1 MQYKV
6 LALDLDGTLTNNAK
20 VITPRTKAALQ
31 AAADRGVRIVLASG
45 RPTVGIEP
53 LAKELELD
61 RRGGCI
67 LSYNGGKIIDCKTG
81 ETLVQHEFP
90 PELIDPVCTFARYWN
105 VMPLTYDAKGIV
117 TEDAANPYV
126 GEEARINKIPARQV
140 ENLPAEIQWPINK
153 LLLVGDPVDMPHVEE
168 LMQQKFA
175 GKLSIYRSAPFFIET
190 MPLGVEKSAS
200 LALLQTLLS
209 GLLRGLGGISNS
221 LSRNIRRLGDD
232 DGLLSLS
239 LPFRRLACLATLL
252 RTRSHLLRHT
262 LARTDLCGRFVPA
275 PAACARKPKRR
286 LPTAAV
292 PVEAHRYGRGTAAED
307 ER

>member
-126 GEEARINKIPARQV
+126 GEEARINKIP
-140 ENLPAEIQWPINK
+140 
-153 LLLVGDPVDMPHVEE
+153 DMPHVEE

-200 LALLQTLLS
+200 LALLLKNM
-209 GLLRGLGGISNS
+209 GLGPENLMACGDGWND
-221 LSRNIRRLGDD
+221 LPMIRYAGM
-232 DGLLSLS
+232 GV
-239 LPFRRLACLATLL
+239 AM
-252 RTRSHLLRHT
+252 
-262 LARTDLCGRFVPA
+262 GN
-275 PAACARKPKRR
+275 
-286 LPTAAV
+286 AV
-292 PVEAHRYGRGTAAED
+292 PEVKQAAKYVTADNEHDGVGLAVEKFILED
-307 ER
+307 PQ

>member
-90 PELIDPVCTFARYWN
+90 PELIDPVCIFARYWN

-200 LALLQTLLS
+200 LALLLKNM
-209 GLLRGLGGISNS
+209 GLGPENLMACGDGWND
-221 LSRNIRRLGDD
+221 LPMIRYAGM
-232 DGLLSLS
+232 GV
-239 LPFRRLACLATLL
+239 AM
-252 RTRSHLLRHT
+252 
-262 LARTDLCGRFVPA
+262 GN
-275 PAACARKPKRR
+275 
-286 LPTAAV
+286 AV
-292 PVEAHRYGRGTAAED
+292 PEVKQAAKYVTADNEHDGVGLAVEKFILEDPQAAAIPIIPSACC
-307 ER
+307 RKSIPALSCI

>member
-31 AAADRGVRIVLASG
+31 AAA
-45 RPTVGIEP
+45 GIEP

-200 LALLQTLLS
+200 LALLLK
-209 GLLRGLGGISNS
+209 NMPM
-221 LSRNIRRLGDD
+221 IRYAGM
-232 DGLLSLS
+232 GV
-239 LPFRRLACLATLL
+239 AM
-252 RTRSHLLRHT
+252 
-262 LARTDLCGRFVPA
+262 GN
-275 PAACARKPKRR
+275 
-286 LPTAAV
+286 AV
-292 PVEAHRYGRGTAAED
+292 PEVKQAAKYVTADNEHDGVGLAVEKFILED
-307 ER
+307 PQ